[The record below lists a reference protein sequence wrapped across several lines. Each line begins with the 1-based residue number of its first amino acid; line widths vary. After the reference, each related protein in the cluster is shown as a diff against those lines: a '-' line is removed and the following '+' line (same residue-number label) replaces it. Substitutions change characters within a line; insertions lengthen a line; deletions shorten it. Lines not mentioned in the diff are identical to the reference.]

1 MIKFERLI
9 TVICLAM
16 LLIKDFALINISVE
30 FLLMPII
37 ILGLVRF
44 IITVLSLINSLFN
57 DIKKLN
63 R

>member
-1 MIKFERLI
+1 MAKFERLI

-30 FLLMPII
+30 FLLLPII

-44 IITVLSLINSLFN
+44 IITVLSLINSLVN
-57 DIKKLN
+57 DIKKIN